1 MATVQIGNI
10 QAIDVRDQF
19 PDVNT
24 PDSRYATRE
33 LAAIDALV
41 LHHSVTNPALD
52 PLQSLQSI
60 YDSHRRQGWPG
71 IGYHLLI
78 SRDGR
83 IFLAGGAETVR
94 AHVFG
99 RNETSLGVC
108 CIGDFTDATP
118 DLRQLVAAGRLKR
131 ELDFALGGVIPA
143 YTHRAY
149 ALPGQGT
156 ACPGNTQQLW
166 MPLILHG
173 RAEPWWTT
181 LDNKVTGD
189 SPVRLD

>member
-10 QAIDVRDQF
+10 QVIDVRDQF

-24 PDSRYATRE
+24 PDSHYDVRD
-33 LAAIDALV
+33 LASIDAKV

-71 IGYHLLI
+71 IGYHLII

-83 IFLAGGAETVR
+83 IFLAGGAETIR

-99 RNETSLGVC
+99 RNETSIGVC
-108 CIGDFTDATP
+108 LIGDFTSATP
-118 DLRQLVAAGRLKR
+118 DLRQLVAAGRLFR
-131 ELDFALGGVIPA
+131 ELDFALGGAIPA

-149 ALPGQGT
+149 ALPGHGT
-156 ACPGNTQQLW
+156 ACPGDTHPLW
-166 MPLILHG
+166 LPLIVAAK
-173 RAEPWWTT
+173 AEPWWAT

-189 SPVRLD
+189 SPVWLD